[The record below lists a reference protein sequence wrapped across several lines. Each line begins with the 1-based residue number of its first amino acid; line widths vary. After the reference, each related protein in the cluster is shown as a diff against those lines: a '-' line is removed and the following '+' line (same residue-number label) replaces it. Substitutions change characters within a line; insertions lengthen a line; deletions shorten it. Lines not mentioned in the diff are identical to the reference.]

1 MTLITKENKWRIIM
15 IYDMFNLKNKVVIVT
30 GASSGIG
37 KSISFTLAEAGATVI
52 LVSRRIDLLNQLV
65 ECINQKGYESLAI
78 KADISKKDEVD
89 DMLEKALKKF
99 VKIDILVNN
108 AGINRRAP
116 IETFSEKDWD
126 DVININ
132 LKGTFLCSQAVGR
145 IMIKHKKGKIINIS
159 SMNSV
164 IVGEN
169 IPAYD
174 ASKGGVMQLTK
185 ALALSWA
192 KYNINVNAIGP
203 GHFKTEMTRTQY
215 EDEVKSQQIMTSIP
229 LKRWGEPQK
238 DLSGP
243 IILLASEASDYITG
257 QTIYVDGGCL
267 LQ

>member
-1 MTLITKENKWRIIM
+1 M
-15 IYDMFNLKNKVVIVT
+15 IYDMFNLENKIAIVT

-37 KSISFTLAEAGATVI
+37 KSIALTLTEAKANVI
-52 LVSRRIDLLNQLV
+52 LVSRRLDVLNQLV
-65 ECINQKGYESLAI
+65 EQINKRGQKAIAI
-78 KADISKKDEVD
+78 KADVSKKVEVD
-89 DMLEKALKKF
+89 RIVQETLKEF
-99 VKIDILVNN
+99 AKIDILVNC

-116 IETFSEKDWD
+116 AEIFSEEDWD
-126 DVININ
+126 NVINTN
-132 LKGTFLCSQAVGR
+132 LKGVFLCSQAVGKV
-145 IMIKHKKGKIINIS
+145 MIKQNKGKIINIS
-159 SMNSV
+159 SINSV

-174 ASKGGVMQLTK
+174 ASKGGVKQLTK
-185 ALALSWA
+185 ALALAWA

-203 GHFKTEMTRTQY
+203 GNFKTEKTRSRY
-215 EDEVKSQQIMTSIP
+215 ENEDKSKEVISSIP

-267 LQ
+267 LK

>member
-1 MTLITKENKWRIIM
+1 M
-15 IYDMFNLKNKVVIVT
+15 IYDIFNLENKVAIVT

-37 KSISFTLAEAGATVI
+37 KSISLTLAEAGANVI
-52 LVSRRIDLLNQLV
+52 LVSRRIDVLNQLV
-65 ECINQKGYESLAI
+65 EHINQKGYKSLAI

-89 DMLEKALKKF
+89 GMLEKALREF
-99 VKIDILVNN
+99 EKIDILVNS

-116 IETFSEKDWD
+116 IELFSEKDWD
-126 DVININ
+126 DVINTN
-132 LKGTFLCSQAVGR
+132 LKGAFLCSQAAGR
-145 IMIKHKKGKIINIS
+145 IMIKHRKGKIINIS

-174 ASKGGVMQLTK
+174 ASKGGITQLTK
-185 ALALSWA
+185 SLALGWA

-203 GHFKTEMTRTQY
+203 GNFKTEMTRSQY
-215 EDEVKSQQIMTSIP
+215 EDEVKSQQIITTIP
-229 LKRWGEPQK
+229 LKRWGVPK
-238 DLSGP
+238 IDLSG
-243 IILLASEASDYITG
+243 IVILLASEASDYITG

>member
-1 MTLITKENKWRIIM
+1 M
-15 IYDMFNLKNKVVIVT
+15 IYDMFNLENKVAIVT

-37 KSISFTLAEAGATVI
+37 KSIALTLAEAGANVI

-65 ECINQKGYESLAI
+65 EQINRKGQKSLAI

-89 DMLEKALKKF
+89 GMLEKALGEF
-99 VKIDILVNN
+99 EKIDILVNN
-108 AGINRRAP
+108 AGINRRAL
-116 IETFSEKDWD
+116 IEIFSEKDWD
-126 DVININ
+126 DVINTN

-145 IMIKHKKGKIINIS
+145 IMIKHRKGKIINIS

-174 ASKGGVMQLTK
+174 ASKGGIMQLTK
-185 ALALSWA
+185 TLALGWA

-203 GHFKTEMTRTQY
+203 GHFKTEMTKSQY
-215 EDEVKSQQIMTSIP
+215 EDEVKSQQIIASIP
-229 LKRWGEPQK
+229 LKRWGVPQT
-238 DLSGP
+238 DLSG
-243 IILLASEASDYITG
+243 IVILLASEASNYITG
-257 QTIYVDGGCL
+257 QTMYVDGGCL

>member
-1 MTLITKENKWRIIM
+1 M
-15 IYDMFNLKNKVVIVT
+15 IYDKFNLEKKVAIVT

-37 KSISFTLAEAGATVI
+37 KSVALTLAEVKANVI
-52 LVSRRIDLLNQLV
+52 LVDIRIDMLNQLV
-65 ECINQKGYESLAI
+65 EQINKRGQKAIAI
-78 KADISKKDEVD
+78 KADVSKKVEVVR
-89 DMLEKALKKF
+89 MVQETLKEF
-99 VKIDILVNN
+99 TKIDILVNC

-116 IETFSEKDWD
+116 AEIYTEEDWD
-126 DVININ
+126 NVINTN
-132 LKGTFLCSQAVGR
+132 LKGVFLCSQAVGR
-145 IMIKHKKGKIINIS
+145 IMIKHRKGKIINIS

-164 IVGEN
+164 IAGEN
-169 IPAYD
+169 LSAYD
-174 ASKGGVMQLTK
+174 ASKGGVKQLTK
-185 ALALSWA
+185 SLALDWA

-203 GHFKTEMTRTQY
+203 GNFKTEMTQSQY
-215 EDEVKSQQIMTSIP
+215 EDEVKSQQVITSIP